1 MSPRTNINLLTA
13 FANKGR
19 TTSRLSLVN
28 IPALNYLLRSEIF
41 VSEDEQL
48 RSAPLILDYTPLT
61 RAQVEAGQAI
71 RAGSPRLARI
81 DVSIPGF
88 LADTDLPPIQ
98 LPPQR
103 VFPPVVIP
111 EEEAGSSHSSLEDQ
125 IDQFQFTEEGE
136 ASVRVVEIS
145 DSDADLDRASA
156 AAGTG
161 LVIAQPDLSEDTEEE
176 EGMDLQPRTGLRG
189 LLSNRS
195 KGQTSKEVS
204 KGQTVPKAP
213 APPPPPSSGAALK
226 PMPNLRRKRLVEET
240 EEGEVTQQIYVAEE
254 WAKKAREDMHRE
266 AQSRTAAERVAGDLK
281 RDLDRQD
288 NELKEVRKA
297 NANAEA
303 GLKNAEKQA
312 DELRKQLRHSEERL
326 SAEQQAVSEL
336 KAELA
341 RAKEEAR
348 LSREVAEKAVAASYE
363 RGVHDTEE
371 RLAEEVATVC
381 REYVTS
387 TWGLAMDRA
396 AVPADSDLRKTENIF
411 FPAEIREI
419 PGEVAS
425 IELLPADS
433 SIPETGGT
441 EQATQGQSP
450 EDSLRISEILAQAQ
464 EIAPENPATDDQPA
478 STQGP

>member
-1 MSPRTNINLLTA
+1 MESD
-13 FANKGR
+13 
-19 TTSRLSLVN
+19 
-28 IPALNYLLRSEIF
+28 
-41 VSEDEQL
+41 EDENPKSDPIQYKL
-48 RSAPLILDYTPLT
+48 KPNYE
-61 RAQVEAGQAI
+61 VEAGQVI

-156 AAGTG
+156 APGTG
-161 LVIAQPDLSEDTEEE
+161 LVIAQPDISEDTEEE

-195 KGQTSKEVS
+195 KGQTSMEVS

-226 PMPNLRRKRLVEET
+226 PMPNLRRKRPVEET
-240 EEGEVTQQIYVAEE
+240 EEGEV
-254 WAKKAREDMHRE
+254 AREKAGPKKKGKETKEPREKRTRSTESRDEAATLRGPRTWSPRIELDGAPILWDVTLWESQREQSSFMAEALQQPLLLPRDMEGLRKIRQPE
-266 AQSRTAAERVAGDLK
+266 LFMAAGDLK

-288 NELKEVRKA
+288 NELKEVKKA

-336 KAELA
+336 KVELA
-341 RAKEEAR
+341 RTKEETR

-363 RGVHDTEE
+363 RGVHDIEE
-371 RLAEEVATVC
+371 RLAEEVAIVC

-396 AVPADSDLRKTENIF
+396 AVPADSDLRKAENIF

-425 IELLPADS
+425 TEPLPADS

-441 EQATQGQSP
+441 EQATQG
-450 EDSLRISEILAQAQ
+450 
-464 EIAPENPATDDQPA
+464 
-478 STQGP
+478 